1 MGGCVDIMSNSSV
14 SQIAPEWFAEKTV
27 EVKGEGY
34 PKLADIPETRKIDG
48 SKASWDNM
56 AAALK
61 DRAVQLEAKLKTAET
76 ARTDEEL
83 RAMAAQWRAC
93 VEEKK
98 ADCGTLDNPA
108 APAPGKSGR

>member
-34 PKLADIPETRKIDG
+34 PKL
-48 SKASWDNM
+48 
-56 AAALK
+56 
-61 DRAVQLEAKLKTAET
+61 KTAET
-76 ARTDEEL
+76 PRTDEEL
-83 RAMAAQWRAC
+83 RATAAQWRAC

-98 ADCGTLDNPA
+98 ADCGTPDKPA

>member
-34 PKLADIPETRKIDG
+34 PKLSDIPETRKIDG

-61 DRAVQLEAKLKTAET
+61 NRAVQLEAKLKTAET
-76 ARTDEEL
+76 PRTDEEL
-83 RAMAAQWRAC
+83 RATAAQWRAC

-98 ADCGTLDNPA
+98 ADCGTPDKPA
-108 APAPGKSGR
+108 APAPGTSGR